1 MPKPKAL
8 SHIVI
13 IIKLPKLDMK
23 NPKRRGGGGGGGGG
37 VVGMGVYPTTS
48 IIISTPH
55 SGGQWWFLKK
65 KKKKKK
71 KNEKIENEKKF
82 GANFR
87 ILVKPKKSNQIK
99 SKNKSVQQI
108 QAFN

>member
-1 MPKPKAL
+1 VPKPKAL

-23 NPKRRGGGGGGGGG
+23 NPKRRGGGGGGGG

-65 KKKKKK
+65 KKK
-71 KNEKIENEKKF
+71 NENFENEKKF